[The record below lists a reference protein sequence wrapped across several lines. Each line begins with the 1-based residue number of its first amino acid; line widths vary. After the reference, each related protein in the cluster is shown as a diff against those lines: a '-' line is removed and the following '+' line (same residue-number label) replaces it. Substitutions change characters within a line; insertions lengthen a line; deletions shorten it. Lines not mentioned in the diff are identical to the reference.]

1 MKLIYIL
8 LLSLLSITSYSQE
21 YNKVDTT
28 WTLTYNDVTKLRD
41 TIEIINKSIINLK
54 EEIKLLDSLSTERE
68 DKIKDLDLKM
78 NLLESAIERY
88 EELTEI
94 YRDKL
99 ITSNSIINSYK
110 LELVFSKDRL
120 EAEKKNTTKEKFW
133 KNIYKFS
140 YPILIITAGILI
152 LK

>member
-1 MKLIYIL
+1 MKLIYII
-8 LLSLLSITSYSQE
+8 LLSLLSFTAYSQE
-21 YNKVDTT
+21 FNIIDTT
-28 WTLTYNDVTKLRD
+28 WTLNYSEAIKLRD
-41 TIEIINKSIINLK
+41 TIETTSKAIINLK
-54 EEIKLLDSLSTERE
+54 EEIKLLDSISTTKD
-68 DKIKDLDLKM
+68 DKIKE
-78 NLLESAIERY
+78 LEILISLQVSQIEKY

-120 EAEKKNTTKEKFW
+120 EIEKKNTSKERTW

-140 YPILIITAGILI
+140 YPIIAIVTTILI